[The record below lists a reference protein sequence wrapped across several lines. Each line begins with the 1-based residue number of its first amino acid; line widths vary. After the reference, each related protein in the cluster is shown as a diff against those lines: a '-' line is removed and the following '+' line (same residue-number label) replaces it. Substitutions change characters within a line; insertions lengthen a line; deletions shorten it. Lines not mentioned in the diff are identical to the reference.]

1 MKELF
6 YLPDPYFSLFLSFI
20 LVSLLY
26 FIYLSLPVVFLSPSV
41 LFYRVWGNEIQR
53 ERERERKTRWRV
65 YCEASQRLLVPVGEP
80 GGLHLEA
87 GHRSLG
93 PQGNLSNVGKGA
105 WEESVRISHAM
116 NHNKT
121 LSIYVRC
128 VNPFIL

>member
-1 MKELF
+1 MDSTLLC
-6 YLPDPYFSLFLSFI
+6 YSSATVAALLSGKKPHI
-20 LVSLLY
+20 AVQ
-26 FIYLSLPVVFLSPSV
+26 
-41 LFYRVWGNEIQR
+41 VWGNEIQR